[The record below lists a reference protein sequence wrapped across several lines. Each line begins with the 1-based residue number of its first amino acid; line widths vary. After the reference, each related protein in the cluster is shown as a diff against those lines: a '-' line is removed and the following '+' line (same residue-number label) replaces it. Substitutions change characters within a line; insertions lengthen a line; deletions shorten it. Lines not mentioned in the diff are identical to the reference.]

1 MKVTKRQLKKIIK
14 EELNLVLK
22 EQEEWPPLTTSPL
35 VIDPSG
41 RYEPR
46 FRLDPKTDEIV
57 GSKVVDHGNP
67 QGDPQGDP
75 SVAPEPRQSFADWT
89 ADVPGPRDVAKSTTS
104 VPATEVPMPPAV
116 TPEGPAPFE
125 PAMAGT
131 EARKRTAWDAQ
142 RDLDWAIKAYN
153 FWGEADAS
161 SEDFKRAEA
170 AVGTF
175 RNEMLE
181 MGTEPG
187 SWPYSTPR
195 KEGIHSIGRHPVYDP
210 STGEAYPR
218 ARDQDY

>member
-14 EELNLVLK
+14 EELNLVLNERI
-22 EQEEWPPLTTSPL
+22 EQPWPPLTTRPL
-35 VIDPSG
+35 ATDPSG

-46 FRLDPKTDEIV
+46 WRVDPETDEVV
-57 GSKVVDHGNP
+57 GTKVVDHGNP

-75 SVAPEPRQSFADWT
+75 RVAP
-89 ADVPGPRDVAKSTTS
+89 GPPIM
-104 VPATEVPMPPAV
+104 PATEVPMPPAV

-125 PAMAGT
+125 PALAGT